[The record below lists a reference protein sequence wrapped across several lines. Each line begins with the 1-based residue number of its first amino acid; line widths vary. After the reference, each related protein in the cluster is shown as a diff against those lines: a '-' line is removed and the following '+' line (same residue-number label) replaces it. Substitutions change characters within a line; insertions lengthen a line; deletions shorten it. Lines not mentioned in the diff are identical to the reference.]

1 MKSSS
6 RVTLLDDQQQK
17 FFGEGPCRLLKA
29 IEVHGSLRAAA
40 ISMEMAYSKALR
52 ILKHA
57 EDVLGYPLTTRAIGG
72 KDGGGSLLTIE
83 GRRFLSQYEQWRDA
97 CSAASQALFH
107 SMFDSPAQQKTGC
120 IIMASGMSRRFGS
133 DKLAADFAGKPLLEW
148 ILDATEALSQNRIVL
163 TRSEAA
169 AKICRERNIPV
180 IRHDLPHRNQA
191 IRLGLAALDSS
202 ITGCLFC
209 PADQPLVSSESVN
222 RLLCAF
228 NDEPGAIHRLS
239 YGDMSGAPVLFPAWC
254 FPELMLLPEG
264 KGGGVLLKKYPER
277 IRNVQAGNALE
288 LKDIDTKEALSELEK
303 LYLSGR

>member
-1 MKSSS
+1 MRPSS

-72 KDGGGSLLTIE
+72 KDGGGSMLTPE
-83 GRRFLSQYEQWRDA
+83 GRHFLLQYEQWRDA
-97 CSAASQALFH
+97 CSAASRALFH
-107 SMFDSPAQQKTGC
+107 GAFNPTPQQKAGC
-120 IIMASGMSRRFGS
+120 IIMASGMGRRFGS
-133 DKLAADFAGKPLLEW
+133 DKLAADFAGRPLLDW
-148 ILDATEALSQNRIVL
+148 ILDATEDLPENRIVL
-163 TRSEAA
+163 TRSDEA
-169 AKICRERNIPV
+169 AKICRARNIPV

-191 IRLGLAALDSS
+191 IRLGLAAMDSS

-228 NDEPGAIHRLS
+228 SDEPGAIHRLS

-264 KGGGVLLKKYPER
+264 KGGAVLLKKYPDK
-277 IRNVQAGNALE
+277 IRNVQAGNAFE
-288 LKDIDTKEALSELEK
+288 LTDIDTKEALAELER
-303 LYLSGR
+303 LYLSGK